1 MPTFAEGTTYE
12 DKYGDYFFVVFKPKF
27 SEGEKKFYIQMIRE
41 VDNYNLITKH
51 FSDVILSSLLRRK
64 NSWWLLSIFAL
75 KTYHYEEN
83 GKGRGSTKGIF
94 YFCIVFKMRR
104 TPNSEEVIAYFS

>member
-64 NSWWLLSIFAL
+64 NSWWLFTTSTLN
-75 KTYHYEEN
+75 TYQLAQPFN
-83 GKGRGSTKGIF
+83 RDGVSKGRDIF
-94 YFCIVFKMRR
+94 YFCIVF
-104 TPNSEEVIAYFS
+104 